1 MELIAKIRAEIERR
15 LNLIVKGLDFFTAE
29 VELRGLLSF
38 LDTLQEPE
46 KPKWDDSDMR
56 YDENELLS
64 RFAFYTYKDEPDV
77 LYLSNLFVE
86 ESFRNIGIGTK
97 ILAAAEKVAETL
109 GATSIC
115 LKVKWG
121 SHANAWYRK
130 NGYGYVAF
138 EDGYDWLEKT
148 LEYMKPKQEPEVD
161 LEKEIRSERKKTVGH
176 IRPDERRTKPYG

>member
-1 MELIAKIRAEIERR
+1 MFKIS
-15 LNLIVKGLDFFTAE
+15 
-29 VELRGLLSF
+29 LSGN
-38 LDTLQEPE
+38 
-46 KPKWDDSDMR
+46 SH
-56 YDENELLS
+56 
-64 RFAFYTYKDEPDV
+64 
-77 LYLSNLFVE
+77 LFVE

-121 SHANAWYRK
+121 SPANAWYRK
-130 NGYGYVAF
+130 RGYGYVAF

-161 LEKEIRSERKKTVGH
+161 LEKKALNFGEEIGVPVCENFMRIARHFYELGLQNAK
-176 IRPDERRTKPYG
+176 